1 LRLFEVEAWV
11 EGGQLFWFATTV
23 KLELE
28 VHHIGSR
35 NHGNVKKSNRIG
47 QVERSTTA

>member
-11 EGGQLFWFATTV
+11 EGGRLFWFATTV

-28 VHHIGSR
+28 VHHVGSR
-35 NHGNVKKSNRIG
+35 NLKKSNRIG